1 MSLGWSKV
9 DDALFAAIAGRNGA
23 RYQLI
28 AEQLPNTDGWDW
40 AVWRLGDAP
49 AAARHGNAPSVQAAT
64 KAAEAAVQH
73 WDDTAAP
80 DLVRR
85 FLIHEKISGG
95 SLIGA
100 SG

>member
-49 AAARHGNAPSVQAAT
+49 ATARHGDAPSVQAAI
-64 KAAEAAVQH
+64 KVAESLAVR
-73 WDDTAAP
+73 ACARRARGSASRAP
-80 DLVRR
+80 RD
-85 FLIHEKISGG
+85 I
-95 SLIGA
+95 
-100 SG
+100 